1 MSTPIQQPAPDM
13 LARHFKHFATREFPG
28 TSPLYERL
36 SLAISTD
43 QEMLALAAHATSRPV
58 PNLLL
63 GAVHFL
69 LLRGTEHALAAF
81 YPDISASPITDADP
95 YPAFRSFCNEHAEEI
110 KDLLQTRRVQTN
122 EVRRCAALLPA
133 VGIVAQRARSRPLT
147 LVEIGASAGFNL
159 LWDSYGYDYG
169 TGRKYGNADS
179 QVQLS
184 CTLRGEKWPPI
195 PECFPRIASRLG
207 IDLQPVDVY
216 DQDAVDWLRALIWP
230 EHTARVELLHYAV
243 EAVRQNPPVIR
254 RGDTL
259 ELLPEI
265 METVPE
271 ESILCLFH
279 TFVINQFTR
288 EARERFA
295 ALMDMYG
302 TRRDLYCISIA
313 AISTE
318 GPHLRLLAY
327 ENGVKT
333 EHLLANCSGHAQ
345 WLEWLEP
352 A

>member
-1 MSTPIQQPAPDM
+1 MFAPQQPTPEM
-13 LARHFKHFATREFPG
+13 LARHFEHFATREFPSV
-28 TSPLYERL
+28 SPLYERL

-43 QEMLALAAHATSRPV
+43 QEMLALATHASSRPV

-69 LLRGTEHALAAF
+69 LLRGAEHSLAAF
-81 YPDISASPITDADP
+81 YPDINSAPITDADP

-110 KDLLQTRRVQTN
+110 KHLLQTRRVQTN
-122 EVRRCAALLPA
+122 EVRRCAVLLPA
-133 VGIVAQRARSRPLT
+133 FGIVAQRARSRPLT

-179 QVQLS
+179 QIQLS
-184 CTLRGEKWPPI
+184 CTLRGEKRPPI

-230 EHTARVELLHYAV
+230 EHTARVELLHHAV
-243 EAVRQNPPVIR
+243 EAVRRNPPVIH
-254 RGDTL
+254 RGDAL

-265 METVPE
+265 VETVPE

-318 GPHLRLLAY
+318 GPQLRLLAY

-333 EHLLANCSGHAQ
+333 ECLLANCSGHAQ